1 MQCASPER
9 QHTKGLDDGESF
21 HNVLRESLLKLEF
34 TPQAPV
40 ALRRSDAHGAALRL
54 YGWPNRGFPQRP
66 DDRAGKVRFGVLALG
81 HEVFEDSLH
90 PLEVRQ
96 FRLDLRQPVGSDASD
111 GPSIGAV
118 LQLQQFSHLFERET
132 ELLRPLDEA
141 DPLDQ
146 AQRVIAERSFAL
158 WHRQELSVLVVAD
171 RLHSD
176 VGGAGEPADGE

>member
-1 MQCASPER
+1 M
-9 QHTKGLDDGESF
+9 
-21 HNVLRESLLKLEF
+21 
-34 TPQAPV
+34 
-40 ALRRSDAHGAALRL
+40 
-54 YGWPNRGFPQRP
+54 
-66 DDRAGKVRFGVLALG
+66 DRA
-81 HEVFEDSLH
+81 
-90 PLEVRQ
+90 
-96 FRLDLRQPVGSDASD
+96 
-111 GPSIGAV
+111 IGAV
-118 LQLQQFSHLFERET
+118 LELQQSSDLFERKA